1 MSIIRSFV
9 KSEERLEKGQA
20 VIQAVEKTSTEN
32 NEQELFSSSF
42 LVPQEQFSGLGT
54 LDCEAV
60 VESMTNVKNTRRRG
74 KLYQIH
80 WCWSFPNWPICWWKW
95 KQVRTFNNVETFHI
109 PSSLVL
115 NLDQTN
121 RKYISVGKRAMAKKG
136 SNSVSISGL
145 SGKRSMTTTFTIT
158 LNGNFSRCN

>member
-32 NEQELFSSSF
+32 NEQELFPSSF

-54 LDCEAV
+54 LHCEAV

-80 WCWSFPNWPICWWKW
+80 
-95 KQVRTFNNVETFHI
+95 
-109 PSSLVL
+109 
-115 NLDQTN
+115 
-121 RKYISVGKRAMAKKG
+121 
-136 SNSVSISGL
+136 
-145 SGKRSMTTTFTIT
+145 
-158 LNGNFSRCN
+158 